1 MKAKN
6 APQEEKAATKRKA
19 ASRMTGSILAGYLEE
34 LSVGKMDHDST
45 GFPFDRDNLYLGT
58 IGLIV
63 HDLDLLVLLGVRS
76 INGNRYLLGPVIQI
90 GTETRILEGIT
101 FRSMTTTCQI
111 VFHNV
116 N

>member
-1 MKAKN
+1 
-6 APQEEKAATKRKA
+6 
-19 ASRMTGSILAGYLEE
+19 MTGSILAGYLEE
-34 LSVGKMDHDST
+34 FSVGKMDHYAS
-45 GFPFDRDNLYLGT
+45 GFPLDRDNLYLGT

-63 HDLDLLVLLGVRS
+63 YDLHLFVLLGVRS

-90 GTETRILEGIT
+90 GTEPRILGGIT

-111 VFHNV
+111 AFHNV